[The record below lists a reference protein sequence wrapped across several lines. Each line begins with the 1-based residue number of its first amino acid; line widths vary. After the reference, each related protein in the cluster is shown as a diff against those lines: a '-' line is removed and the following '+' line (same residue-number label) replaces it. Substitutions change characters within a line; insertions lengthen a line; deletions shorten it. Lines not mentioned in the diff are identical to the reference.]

1 MAFTFR
7 CLMSRN
13 TTAHMEMQRLLVSG
27 KSLKKS
33 RISILNGG
41 EGTDKEVSI
50 SISALP
56 ILFIFCMCWKY
67 IWWLILL
74 CHHKGSTSASE
85 QVYTFCP
92 LAEILSKVVILM
104 LYTIIY
110 VKGFSIHLG
119 ICFSKW
125 RFSHVFENF
134 LKSKWYQL
142 SPSLQ
147 CVSELQIKKKK
158 KGWGG
163 RERYDNNFSLSS
175 FPLTK

>member
-56 ILFIFCMCWKY
+56 DLFIFYMCWKY
-67 IWWLILL
+67 
-74 CHHKGSTSASE
+74 
-85 QVYTFCP
+85 V
-92 LAEILSKVVILM
+92 
-104 LYTIIY
+104 
-110 VKGFSIHLG
+110 
-119 ICFSKW
+119 
-125 RFSHVFENF
+125 
-134 LKSKWYQL
+134 
-142 SPSLQ
+142 
-147 CVSELQIKKKK
+147 
-158 KGWGG
+158 
-163 RERYDNNFSLSS
+163 
-175 FPLTK
+175 